1 MNGHPKHAM
10 LCPHIIM
17 LTELLKTEC
26 VGGAKF
32 IVRAP
37 DLCSV
42 VHSDSGSDLQ
52 VGALR
57 KKEKNKT
64 TQEGIALESVHGQ
77 LPVLLT

>member
-1 MNGHPKHAM
+1 MNGHPEHAM

-17 LTELLKTEC
+17 HTELLKTEC

-52 VGALR
+52 VDTLR
-57 KKEKNKT
+57 KKKKSRIS
-64 TQEGIALESVHGQ
+64 QEGIA
-77 LPVLLT
+77 